1 MKDIVFSPK
10 QRRVLTWWRP
20 GSADADKQAVICD
33 GAVRSG
39 KTLCTGLSFFCWAMS
54 SFQNRSFAL
63 CGKTIVSVRRN
74 LLSELLPLLENM
86 GFRCRQQVSRNLL
99 QVRLGGRRNTFYL
112 FGGKDEGSAALIQ
125 GITLAGALLDEVAL
139 MPRSFVEQ
147 TAARC
152 SVPGSRLWFSCNPES
167 PGHWFY
173 REWIQK
179 AEEKQALRLQFSMAD
194 NPGLSREVLERYQ
207 SMFEGTFYR
216 RFVLGEW
223 VAAEGLVYDFF
234 DEDMVQD
241 VPEGRMEEW
250 YISCDYGTVNPTSM
264 GLWGRR
270 GGVWYRVK
278 ESYYDAREVHR
289 QRTDEEHADA
299 LAELAGERSIR
310 AVVAD
315 PSAASFIEV
324 LRRRGWRVRRAENEV
339 LSGIRLTARLLKTG
353 RLVICRGCQDAIRE
367 FSLYRWEDRDGGQDR
382 VRKEHDHAM
391 DEIRYFA
398 ATVAAR
404 EEDRGGI
411 FAGCV
416 ERGRF

>member
-1 MKDIVFSPK
+1 MFSPK

-179 AEEKQALRLQFSMAD
+179 AEEKKALRLQFSMAD

-270 GGVWYRVK
+270 AGVWYRVK
-278 ESYYDAREVHR
+278 ECYYDARAVHR